1 MKVSNCK
8 SFATHSQCHIIQTHH
23 HRMHPCSPI
32 HTPHYKPLSLTF
44 SHHTHTHT
52 HSSLQNWDFA
62 EIQVVAK
69 HKSVFGKDRV
79 IGIAVVPF
87 SSVTQ
92 DANLT
97 LGLSASIPLSM
108 HCQAILNVLSVRTYD
123 EAAKDFVAL
132 KRQQRETGS
141 YGDE

>member
-1 MKVSNCK
+1 M
-8 SFATHSQCHIIQTHH
+8 
-23 HRMHPCSPI
+23 
-32 HTPHYKPLSLTF
+32 
-44 SHHTHTHT
+44 
-52 HSSLQNWDFA
+52 
-62 EIQVVAK
+62 VAK
-69 HKSVFGKDRV
+69 QKSVFGKDRV

-87 SSVTQ
+87 SSVTE
-92 DANLT
+92 DANQAVN
-97 LGLSASIPLSM
+97 LSPSIPLTM

>member
-1 MKVSNCK
+1 MKLCFPS
-8 SFATHSQCHIIQTHH
+8 
-23 HRMHPCSPI
+23 
-32 HTPHYKPLSLTF
+32 SLHCRIDLLFFTIVY
-44 SHHTHTHT
+44 ST
-52 HSSLQNWDFA
+52 LQNWEYA

-79 IGIAVVPF
+79 IGVAIIPF

-97 LGLSASIPLSM
+97 VGLSPSIPLTV

-123 EAAKDFVAL
+123 EAAKDFVAAR
-132 KRQQRETGS
+132 KQ
-141 YGDE
+141 